1 MINEKLEKAFN
12 DQINKELYSEYLYL
26 SMQAYFERLNLKGF
40 VNWMSVQVQEEHAH
54 ALGMFDYLNQRG
66 GNVQLEAIDK
76 PETDWESPLAVFEQV
91 LEHEEY
97 VTSRINAL
105 MDVAEETKDRAAMS
119 FLNWYLKE
127 QVEEEDNVGN
137 VLATLKLIG
146 DDKKALLMLDKGYF
160 WISDKKDYL
169 FLSKLYIQK
178 DFRHKGLGTKAFEE
192 IKQLANGKKIQLTVN
207 KHNINSINAYKKWG
221 FKTID
226 SVVTDIGSG
235 FVMDDYI
242 MEA

>member
-1 MINEKLEKAFN
+1 
-12 DQINKELYSEYLYL
+12 
-26 SMQAYFERLNLKGF
+26 
-40 VNWMSVQVQEEHAH
+40 MSVQVQEEHAH

-66 GNVQLEAIDK
+66 GTVELEAIDK
-76 PETDWESPLAVFEQV
+76 PETDWASPLAVFEQV

-146 DDKKALLMLDKGYF
+146 DDKKALLMLDK
-160 WISDKKDYL
+160 D
-169 FLSKLYIQK
+169 
-178 DFRHKGLGTKAFEE
+178 
-192 IKQLANGKKIQLTVN
+192 LAVRTFVQPV
-207 KHNINSINAYKKWG
+207 
-221 FKTID
+221 
-226 SVVTDIGSG
+226 IG
-235 FVMDDYI
+235 
-242 MEA
+242 

>member
-66 GNVQLEAIDK
+66 GNVQLETIDK

-146 DDKKALLMLDKGYF
+146 DDKKALLMLDK
-160 WISDKKDYL
+160 D
-169 FLSKLYIQK
+169 
-178 DFRHKGLGTKAFEE
+178 
-192 IKQLANGKKIQLTVN
+192 LATRTFVQPV
-207 KHNINSINAYKKWG
+207 
-221 FKTID
+221 
-226 SVVTDIGSG
+226 IG
-235 FVMDDYI
+235 
-242 MEA
+242 

>member
-66 GNVQLEAIDK
+66 GTVELEAIDK
-76 PETDWESPLAVFEQV
+76 PETDWASPLAVFEQV

-146 DDKKALLMLDKGYF
+146 DDKKALLMLDK
-160 WISDKKDYL
+160 D
-169 FLSKLYIQK
+169 
-178 DFRHKGLGTKAFEE
+178 
-192 IKQLANGKKIQLTVN
+192 LAARTFVQPV
-207 KHNINSINAYKKWG
+207 
-221 FKTID
+221 
-226 SVVTDIGSG
+226 IG
-235 FVMDDYI
+235 
-242 MEA
+242 

>member
-66 GNVQLEAIDK
+66 GNVELEAIDK

-146 DDKKALLMLDKGYF
+146 DDKKALLMLDK
-160 WISDKKDYL
+160 D
-169 FLSKLYIQK
+169 
-178 DFRHKGLGTKAFEE
+178 
-192 IKQLANGKKIQLTVN
+192 LATRTFV
-207 KHNINSINAYKKWG
+207 AP
-221 FKTID
+221 
-226 SVVTDIGSG
+226 VIG
-235 FVMDDYI
+235 
-242 MEA
+242 

>member
-66 GNVQLEAIDK
+66 GTVELEAIDK
-76 PETDWESPLAVFEQV
+76 PETDWASPLAVFEQV
-91 LEHEEY
+91 LEHEEF

-146 DDKKALLMLDKGYF
+146 DDKKALLMLDK
-160 WISDKKDYL
+160 D
-169 FLSKLYIQK
+169 
-178 DFRHKGLGTKAFEE
+178 
-192 IKQLANGKKIQLTVN
+192 LAARTFVQPV
-207 KHNINSINAYKKWG
+207 
-221 FKTID
+221 
-226 SVVTDIGSG
+226 IG
-235 FVMDDYI
+235 
-242 MEA
+242 